1 MHGGNVAQTWTAWN
15 VPRMFVMS
23 AACREVAVQ
32 ADVREL
38 LPALIAAVCHSN

>member
-1 MHGGNVAQTWTAWN
+1 MVGMLLKHGLHG
-15 VPRMFVMS
+15 MFVMS